1 MIVLRRTRRKDIQNF
16 KYVQNLKTSH
26 DSVEEDTKERCTK
39 LQVCTKLQN
48 FKTSGMYNS
57 SGMYKV

>member
-39 LQVCTKLQN
+39 LQN

-57 SGMYKV
+57 SGMYRV